1 MTIKNYLTLFS
12 FFNTHLFYMEVI
24 MKDHFSPLSDRHMNG
39 SDPSQQNLEQDEQMI
54 SALERYLRRSM
65 VMQTDRLP
73 RWALWS

>member
-1 MTIKNYLTLFS
+1 
-12 FFNTHLFYMEVI
+12 